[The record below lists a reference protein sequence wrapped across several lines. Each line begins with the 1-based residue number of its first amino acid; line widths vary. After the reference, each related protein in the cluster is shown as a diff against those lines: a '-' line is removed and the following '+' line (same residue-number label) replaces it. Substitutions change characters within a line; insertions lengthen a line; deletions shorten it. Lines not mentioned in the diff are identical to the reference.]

1 MFVKEKQFLPHCSGL
16 HPWPQ
21 LHSLFL
27 QDSKVSFLPLD
38 FDFDRVTCFGWWDV
52 SGHEVAE
59 GLNSTGAT
67 GLALLPS
74 AVTTTRTF
82 PG

>member
-1 MFVKEKQFLPHCSGL
+1 M
-16 HPWPQ
+16 
-21 LHSLFL
+21 
-27 QDSKVSFLPLD
+27 SFLPLD
-38 FDFDRVTCFGWWDV
+38 FDFDHVTCLGRWDV
-52 SGHEVAE
+52 SRHEVAE

-74 AVTTTRTF
+74 AVTTTRTY

>member
-1 MFVKEKQFLPHCSGL
+1 M
-16 HPWPQ
+16 
-21 LHSLFL
+21 
-27 QDSKVSFLPLD
+27 SFLPLD
-38 FDFDRVTCFGWWDV
+38 FDFDRVTCLGRWDV
-52 SGHEVAE
+52 SRHEVAE

-74 AVTTTRTF
+74 AVTTTRTY